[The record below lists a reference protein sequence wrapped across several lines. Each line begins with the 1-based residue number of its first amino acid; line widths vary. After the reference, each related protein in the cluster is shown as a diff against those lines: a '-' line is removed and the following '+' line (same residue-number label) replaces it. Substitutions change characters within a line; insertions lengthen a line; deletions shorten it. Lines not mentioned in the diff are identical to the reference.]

1 MKHEILELQFT
12 DLTARGSRWVKGGVL
27 PFARGNPILA
37 GALLVSLLATIYWL
51 FIASDRYVSEAH
63 VIIQRTELTG
73 NSTTDFA
80 GLLSGG
86 SAANRGDQL
95 ILRDYLRSIDMV
107 KKLDIE
113 LNLRSHYSNF
123 WIDPFS
129 RMKSD
134 PTIEELHRYYL
145 SRVSIEYDD
154 YTGVLVI
161 KAEGFD
167 PQTARAITQTLVR
180 EGERFMNEMAHSLA
194 RDQVSFLERQ
204 VAQMNTRAMDARRAV
219 LNYQNRNGLVSPEI
233 AAETITGIVAK
244 LEAQRTELE
253 TQLRAMQ
260 SYLVPGHPSIVELE
274 QQIDAIS
281 MQMDQERSKLTSP
294 TGTRLNAKLEEFQRL
309 EMQAVFAQEIY
320 KTALVALEKG
330 RLEATRTIKKMSVVQ
345 TPTMPEYTDQ
355 PRRIYNSI
363 LYVIIAML
371 IAGMAH
377 LLLAIIRDH
386 RD

>member
-12 DLTARGSRWVKGGVL
+12 DLTSRGTRWVKGGVM
-27 PFARGNPILA
+27 PFTKSNPIFA
-37 GALLVSLLATIYWL
+37 GALLVALLTSIYWL

-73 NSTTDFA
+73 GATTDFA

-86 SAANRGDQL
+86 STANRGDQL
-95 ILRDYLRSIDMV
+95 ILRDYLRSVDIV
-107 KKLDIE
+107 RKLDVA

-129 RMKSD
+129 RMESD

-145 SRVSIEYDD
+145 SRVSIEYDE

-167 PQTARAITQTLVR
+167 PQTSQAITQALVK
-180 EGERFMNEMAHSLA
+180 EGERFMNAMAHSLA
-194 RDQVSFLERQ
+194 RDQVAFLERQ
-204 VAQMNTRAMDARRAV
+204 VVKMNARAMDARQAV
-219 LNYQNRNGLVSPEI
+219 LNYQNRNGLVSPEL
-233 AAETITGIVAK
+233 AAETIGGIVAK

-260 SYLVPGHPSIVELE
+260 SYLVPDHPNIVELE
-274 QQIDAIS
+274 QQIDAIN
-281 MQMDQERSKLTSP
+281 MQIEQERSKLTSP
-294 TGTRLNAKLEEFQRL
+294 VGNRLNTKLEEFQRL
-309 EMQAVFAQEIY
+309 EMQAVFAQEVY
-320 KTALVALEKG
+320 KTALVALEQG

-345 TPTMPEYTDQ
+345 TPTLPEHAGEPQ
-355 PRRIYNSI
+355 RIYKSI
-363 LYVIIAML
+363 LYAIVAML

-377 LLLAIIRDH
+377 LLLAIVRDH